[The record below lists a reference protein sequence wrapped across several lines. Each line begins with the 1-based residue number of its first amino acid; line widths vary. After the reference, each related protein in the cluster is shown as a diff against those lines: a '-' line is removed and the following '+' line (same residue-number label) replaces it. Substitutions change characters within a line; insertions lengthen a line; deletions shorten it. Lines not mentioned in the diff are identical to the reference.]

1 MSAQGRQTLRL
12 SLWFKA
18 MALCTLL
25 SLPCQSLV
33 ADSFS
38 DRRALVGIKLF
49 RTLISADLQLAE
61 KQSANGSLSIY
72 FVYAT
77 DMELAREHLQQWQK
91 NTAAIQQIETTATVI
106 SLQEYYRTQPLPTAV
121 FISQKLNSAELD
133 EFIEYSHNKK
143 IITFSPYAGDVQ
155 AGVLAGISVAA
166 TIKPLINTA
175 TLRTSELS
183 IKDFYL
189 KVAKQL

>member
-1 MSAQGRQTLRL
+1 MLSP
-12 SLWFKA
+12 SLWLKA
-18 MALCTLL
+18 IALCALL

-49 RTLISADLQLAE
+49 RTLISADLELAE
-61 KQSANGSLSIY
+61 KQSANGTLSIY

-77 DMELAREHLQQWQK
+77 DKELALEHLRQWQQ
-91 NTAAIQQIETTATVI
+91 NTAEIQQYDSRADVI
-106 SLQEYYRTQPLPTAV
+106 SLEEYYRTQPFPTAV
-121 FISQKLNSAELD
+121 FLSQQLNRSEL
-133 EFIEYSHNKK
+133 EGFIKYSRNKK

-166 TIKPLINTA
+166 TVKPLINTDA
-175 TLRTSELS
+175 LRASELS
-183 IKDFYL
+183 IKEFYL